1 MIPGT
6 YPPITTNGQSTV
18 SGVVRGVVISPIT
31 ATSSTFTIK
40 VNDGTSNSSVSTTV
54 TGIYPYFYGF
64 TSSNTLTVAALQS
77 MTKVVEPKGDKT
89 FDLVGGENFFFAY
102 DADYGLLSS
111 IVDNDGINIFATF
124 STSTKIL
131 SSPTGL
137 WTSKEYRIY
146 KWSNVSQIGPPSEN
160 FDFKY

>member
-1 MIPGT
+1 M
-6 YPPITTNGQSTV
+6 
-18 SGVVRGVVISPIT
+18 
-31 ATSSTFTIK
+31 
-40 VNDGTSNSSVSTTV
+40 NDGTASNTASTSIQ
-54 TGIYPYFYGF
+54 GIYPYFYGF
-64 TSSNTLTVAALQS
+64 TASNTLTVAALSS
-77 MTKVVEPKGDKT
+77 MNKVIEPKGDKT
-89 FDLVGGENFFFAY
+89 FDLIGQGNFFFAY

-111 IVDNDGINIFATF
+111 IFDNDAINIFATF